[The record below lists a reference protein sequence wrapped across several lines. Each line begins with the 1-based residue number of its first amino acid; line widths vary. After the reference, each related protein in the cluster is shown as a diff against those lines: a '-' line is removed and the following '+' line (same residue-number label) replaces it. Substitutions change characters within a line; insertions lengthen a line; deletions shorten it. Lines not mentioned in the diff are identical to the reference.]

1 MMSDSDNRYTQSHRD
16 EPTTDTD
23 NPIEGETS
31 SDGTMHLTVGGSDYE
46 RILDTLAAVD
56 RGETPEPY
64 YSRSFESLEELHR
77 ALAPTNLTL
86 LRVIVRKQPESIRAT
101 ARAVDRDVK
110 EVHRN
115 LNELEQLGLIEFDE
129 TGRAKRPTVWY
140 NRVSVDLDLGD
151 EQSALDRI
159 ESVSSDK

>member
-1 MMSDSDNRYTQSHRD
+1 MSDSDNRYTQPH
-16 EPTTDTD
+16 ENEQTTDTD
-23 NPIEGETS
+23 DPTDGTTT

-64 YSRSFESLEELHR
+64 YSRSFASLAELHR

-115 LNELEQLGLIEFDE
+115 LNELEQRDQ
-129 TGRAKRPTVWY
+129 
-140 NRVSVDLDLGD
+140 
-151 EQSALDRI
+151 QSGTI
-159 ESVSSDK
+159 ESVSISISGTNRAHVTGSNLFRVMSESTV